1 MMPAMNAADRPPPT
15 TLRIGQGYDVHAFC
29 PGDHVVL
36 GGVTIPHKF
45 GVKAHSDGDV
55 LLHAL
60 CDALLGAAALGD
72 IGMHFP
78 DTDARWKGADSRQ
91 LLRHVRSLL
100 VERGFVIINVDVTV
114 LADAPRLGAH
124 RQTMQANV
132 AADLGLASDCVN
144 IKATTSEGLGFI
156 GRREGLACQAVAL
169 IQKQAG

>member
-1 MMPAMNAADRPPPT
+1 MNDQTRAPLT
-15 TLRIGQGYDVHAFC
+15 TLRVGQGYDVHAFC

-36 GGVTIPHKF
+36 GGVSIPHAF

-78 DTDARWKGADSRQ
+78 DTDPRWKGVDSRQ

-100 VERGFVIINVDVTV
+100 VERGFAIVNVDVTV

-132 AADLGLASDCVN
+132 AVDLGLATDCVN

-169 IQKQAG
+169 IQKTAP